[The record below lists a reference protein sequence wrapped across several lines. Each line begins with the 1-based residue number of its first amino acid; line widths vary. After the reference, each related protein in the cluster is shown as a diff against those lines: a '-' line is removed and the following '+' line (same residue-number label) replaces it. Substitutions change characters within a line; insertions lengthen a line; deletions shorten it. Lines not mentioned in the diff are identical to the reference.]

1 VFAKQ
6 LGKNAP
12 LSNFFTFL
20 GIYFFYHAMNLRRS
34 AKSLVLG
41 VQDMSEGS
49 DDRV

>member
-20 GIYFFYHAMNLRRS
+20 GIYFFYHAMNLRRG
-34 AKSLVLG
+34 AKSLMLG
-41 VQDMSEGS
+41 VQDISKGS
-49 DDRV
+49 DDTV